1 MTSITGQLFPQKK
14 KHQIR
19 QRKNWIQNVIFSQR
33 VHLILC
39 GYIEWRWRCTTI
51 YIDVGSVCD
60 TILHGGKL
68 ENIYYPNTKR
78 RHRTH
83 YRYSV
88 FQFSFYRYGVSRS
101 QTVLYIV
108 RRCGCLRFWRW
119 EYYWWRP
126 ASEIILKHKIFK

>member
-101 QTVLYIV
+101 QTVLYSSAV
-108 RRCGCLRFWRW
+108 WV
-119 EYYWWRP
+119 
-126 ASEIILKHKIFK
+126 SEVFELGILLVTPGQWNNIKT